1 MPKAL
6 DLTGKK
12 IGKLTVLYP
21 LKERKNG
28 KIQWHCKCECGNE
41 IDVISSSL
49 SRGNT
54 KSCGCLQRERASQAN
69 RSYEMEGKVFGRLT
83 VLKRNQKGNKWI
95 CKCECGNEIEVDTNH
110 LNSGH
115 TRSCGCLLKD
125 KNKERIIDITGQK
138 FGLLTVIGKNPD
150 SPLKNIHWYCK
161 CECGNIIEVSGKNLK
176 SGNTQSCGCLKI
188 SHGELKIKQ
197 LLDNANIPYIMEYG
211 FSNCINPKTNKLL
224 RFDFYVNNQYL
235 IEYDGEQHFNKEKGW
250 GENIEDIHFR
260 DNYKTEWCKQNNI
273 PLIRIPYTKLKS
285 LKLQDIVL

>member
-12 IGKLTVLYP
+12 FGKLTVLYP

-49 SRGNT
+49 SKGNT
-54 KSCGCLQRERASQAN
+54 KSCGCLQKERASQAN

-95 CKCECGNEIEVDTNH
+95 CKCECGNEIEVTTNH

-115 TRSCGCLLKD
+115 TNSCGCLLKD

-150 SPLKNIHWYCK
+150 SPPKNIHWYCK
-161 CECGNIIEVSGKNLK
+161 CECGNIVEISGKNLK
-176 SGNTQSCGCLKI
+176 SGNTQSCGCLKF

-197 LLDNANIPYIMEYG
+197 LLDNANIPYIMEYS

-250 GENIEDIHFR
+250 GENIEDIQFR

-285 LKLQDIVL
+285 LELQDIIL